1 MAIIFYLLA
10 AGFVVPAGIYFYFF
24 FRRLLTLFEIEKKT
38 KKSRA
43 LAVLL
48 AAAVAAL
55 GIRMMDFSFMIML
68 HLLLAC
74 FFMELANFLLK
85 RIPQEKFQRVWS
97 FLYKSGIISV
107 VVAVVVLTY
116 GYFNM
121 HNVQRMEYTVE
132 AAKAVGSDLK
142 VVQISDLHTGTSLD
156 KKEME
161 ECFKQ
166 IQAEKADLLV
176 LTGDI
181 FDETTTLGQ
190 MKETVDMLSKI
201 ETTYGSYY
209 IFGNHDVNQYTASPA
224 YTSEQLKEALAGA
237 GIRVLEDDVM
247 EISED
252 YTLIGRLDASVEKR
266 ASIDSLISQVPEKNF
281 LLLLDHQ
288 PVDLAENA
296 EAGIDLQLSGHTH
309 AGQIWPMGF
318 LSKLVGVNEEYYGI
332 HDIKNFRVIVSSGM
346 AGWGYPIR
354 TEGPSEYVVI
364 NIVQPA

>member
-10 AGFVVPAGIYFYFF
+10 AGFVIPAGIYFYFF
-24 FRRLLTLFEIEKKT
+24 FCRFLTLFGIEKKT

-43 LAVLL
+43 LAALL

-55 GIRMMDFSFMIML
+55 GIRMFDFSFMIML

-85 RIPQEKFQRVWS
+85 RIPQKKFQKVWT
-97 FLYKSGIISV
+97 FLYKSGIVCIV
-107 VVAVVVLTY
+107 LTVVVLTY

-121 HNVQRMEYTVE
+121 HHVQRTEYTIE
-132 AAKAVGSDLK
+132 TAKAVGGDLK
-142 VVQISDLHTGTSLD
+142 VVQISDLHVGTSLD
-156 KKEME
+156 EQEMRD
-161 ECFKQ
+161 CFARV
-166 IQAEKADLLV
+166 QAEKADLLV

-181 FDETTTLGQ
+181 FDETTTRSQ
-190 MKETVDMLSKI
+190 MKETVKMLSRIK
-201 ETTYGSYY
+201 TTYGAYY

-224 YTSEQLKEALAGA
+224 YTSAQLKEDLTGA
-237 GIRVLEDDVM
+237 GIKVLEDEVL
-247 EISED
+247 ELPGG
-252 YTLIGRLDASVEKR
+252 YTLIGRQDVSVDGR
-266 ASIDSLISQVPEKNF
+266 TDVDTLLSQVPDKDF
-281 LLLLDHQ
+281 RLLLDHQ
-288 PVDLAENA
+288 PVDLQENA

-318 LSKLVGVNEEYYGI
+318 LSKLVGVNEEYYGL
-332 HDIKNFRVIVSSGM
+332 HDIKDFKVIVSSGM

-364 NIVQPA
+364 NVIASA